1 VSFGAGLL
9 LGALCH
15 GWSTLSF
22 GLSVWAFF
30 LVQAAHALAGPA
42 DEMRAPIDPFERARD
57 QALELLERDP

>member
-1 VSFGAGLL
+1 MSFGAGLL

-30 LVQAAHALAGPA
+30 LVQAAHALDGAAGEA
-42 DEMRAPIDPFERARD
+42 HAPIDPFERARD